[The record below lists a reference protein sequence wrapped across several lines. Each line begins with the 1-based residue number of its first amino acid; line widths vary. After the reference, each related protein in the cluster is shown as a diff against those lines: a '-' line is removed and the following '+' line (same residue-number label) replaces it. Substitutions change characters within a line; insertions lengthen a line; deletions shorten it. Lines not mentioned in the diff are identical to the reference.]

1 MDQQQQGYKRKLD
14 LLSSP
19 PRTPSV
25 AKSAAAAAATTTTTT
40 APSAA
45 AAAAVR
51 RNLLHVS
58 GARERS
64 SRDEIHG
71 NISMEPAL
79 TAIVDTPYFQRL
91 RQVRQL
97 GATHWVFMNAT
108 HTRYEHSF
116 GVAHLAQKCV
126 ESLRSKQPALNITAK
141 EVLLVKMAG
150 LTHDMGHGPL
160 SHAFEFVLG
169 TMGVDAR
176 HEELSLQLIDAA
188 LASRGLAVDMA
199 RLDEPL
205 AEIDPSQRGVAV
217 HASTFG
223 YIDDHFQDQHV
234 LSDDHVITSR
244 DIVFVKE
251 CILGE
256 PLSGL
261 QDFIGRPIEKEFL
274 YDVVN
279 NRHSGKDVD
288 KDDYY
293 VRDAARAGI
302 CEAKMDMLL
311 IDSARVTKI
320 NCKVADC
327 FRCRQRRLRQHE
339 RSAIGGG
346 GGASSAASGLE
357 PGTHL
362 SLAYPKKYA
371 TTVIKFFDRRQEL
384 HQTIYTH
391 KTAKSIEYMLCDVL
405 MAAEPTFRIHLLD
418 GQALSI
424 SQAAQN
430 PEAFLKLTDR
440 ILDRIEDSDAPGLDE
455 AKNLLERIKYRD
467 LYSCVVS
474 CRLNEDSH
482 DDIWKMS
489 DEDIHCEMMELVRS
503 VGNEQDDSFAEME
516 EDDADDEHDN
526 IDNASIGKLEANDF
540 IVEVRK
546 IHKGK
551 KNENPV
557 NYVPFF
563 DTHQDERQLRNG
575 AFSLPLAVQIR
586 EEEYATRNTNAYL
599 DKTIRVFS
607 RASTIDADYED
618 KKKAID
624 ACFKQWFASKSGSNS
639 YGPSLSQC

>member
-1 MDQQQQGYKRKLD
+1 
-14 LLSSP
+14 
-19 PRTPSV
+19 
-25 AKSAAAAAATTTTTT
+25 
-40 APSAA
+40 
-45 AAAAVR
+45 
-51 RNLLHVS
+51 
-58 GARERS
+58 
-64 SRDEIHG
+64 
-71 NISMEPAL
+71 
-79 TAIVDTPYFQRL
+79 
-91 RQVRQL
+91 
-97 GATHWVFMNAT
+97 MNAT

-116 GVAHLAQKCV
+116 GVAHLAQKSV
-126 ESLRSKQPALNITAK
+126 ESLKTKQPALNITAK

-160 SHAFEFVLG
+160 SHAFEFVLS
-169 TMGVDAR
+169 TMGVEAR
-176 HEELSLQLIDAA
+176 HEELSLKLIDAA
-188 LASRGLAVDMA
+188 LASRGLAVDMT

-205 AEIDPSQRGVAV
+205 MEIDPSSKPNGAAFGGGSSSSSSRGGGVAIR
-217 HASTFG
+217 ASTFG
-223 YIDDHFQDQHV
+223 YVDDRFQEEHV
-234 LSDDHVITSR
+234 LSADHVITSR

-256 PLSGL
+256 PLPGL
-261 QDFIGRPIEKEFL
+261 QDFIGRTIEKEFL

-311 IDSARVTKI
+311 IESARVTKI
-320 NCKVADC
+320 QCQVANC
-327 FRCRQRRLRQHE
+327 FRCQQRRLRQHQ
-339 RSAIGGG
+339 RGILGDG
-346 GGASSAASGLE
+346 SSSTSVESGLE

-405 MAAEPTFRIHLLD
+405 MKAEPTFRIHLPS

-424 SQAAQN
+424 SQAAHN

-440 ILDRIEDSDAPGLDE
+440 ILDRIEDSDAPGLEE
-455 AKNLLERIKYRD
+455 AKDLLERIKYRD

-474 CRLNEDSH
+474 CRLNEDSNGE
-482 DDIWKMS
+482 IWGMT
-489 DEDIHCEMMELVRS
+489 DEEIHGEMMDLVNCAGDQEDNS
-503 VGNEQDDSFAEME
+503 FIVMDDDDDDKDENHGDENDNDALIGMLK
-516 EDDADDEHDN
+516 ED
-526 IDNASIGKLEANDF
+526 DF

-551 KNENPV
+551 KKENPV

-575 AFSLPLAVQIR
+575 AFSLPMAVQIK
-586 EEEYATRNTNAYL
+586 EEEYATRNTMAYL
-599 DKTIRVFS
+599 DKTVRVFS

-618 KKKAID
+618 KKKAIS
-624 ACFKQWFASKSGSNS
+624 ACFKQWFAGKGGGDS

>member
-1 MDQQQQGYKRKLD
+1 
-14 LLSSP
+14 
-19 PRTPSV
+19 
-25 AKSAAAAAATTTTTT
+25 
-40 APSAA
+40 
-45 AAAAVR
+45 
-51 RNLLHVS
+51 
-58 GARERS
+58 
-64 SRDEIHG
+64 
-71 NISMEPAL
+71 
-79 TAIVDTPYFQRL
+79 
-91 RQVRQL
+91 
-97 GATHWVFMNAT
+97 MNAT

-116 GVAHLAQKCV
+116 GVAHLAQKSV
-126 ESLRSKQPALNITAK
+126 ESLRTKQPALSITAK

-160 SHAFEFVLG
+160 SHAFEFVLS

-176 HEELSLQLIDAA
+176 HEELSLKLIDAA
-188 LASRGLAVDMA
+188 LASRGLAVDMT

-205 AEIDPSQRGVAV
+205 MEIDPSSKPSGSSRAAGGVAI
-217 HASTFG
+217 HANTFG
-223 YIDDHFQDQHV
+223 YIDDRFQEEHV
-234 LSDDHVITSR
+234 LSADHVITSR

-256 PLSGL
+256 PLPGL

-311 IDSARVTKI
+311 IESARVTKI
-320 NCKVADC
+320 QCQVANC
-327 FRCRQRRLRQHE
+327 FRCQQRRLRQHE
-339 RSAIGGG
+339 RNILGGG
-346 GGASSAASGLE
+346 SNSTSAESGLE

-391 KTAKSIEYMLCDVL
+391 KTAKSIEYMVCDVL
-405 MAAEPTFRIHLLD
+405 MKADPTFRIHLPD
-418 GQALSI
+418 GQALSV

-440 ILDRIEDSDAPGLDE
+440 ILDRIEDSDAPGLEE
-455 AKNLLERIKYRD
+455 AKDLLERIKYRD

-474 CRLNEDSH
+474 CRLNEDSNGEIWEMTDEEIH
-482 DDIWKMS
+482 DEMMDCVHSAGDQEGNSFVVMDD
-489 DEDIHCEMMELVRS
+489 DEDDDDQDGGENANDTLIGML
-503 VGNEQDDSFAEME
+503 NEE
-516 EDDADDEHDN
+516 
-526 IDNASIGKLEANDF
+526 DF

-551 KNENPV
+551 KKENPL

-575 AFSLPLAVQIR
+575 AFSLPMAVQIK
-586 EEEYATRNTNAYL
+586 EEEYATRNTMAYL
-599 DKTIRVFS
+599 DKTLRVFC

-618 KKKAID
+618 KKRAIS
-624 ACFKQWFASKSGSNS
+624 ACFKKWFASKGGSEE